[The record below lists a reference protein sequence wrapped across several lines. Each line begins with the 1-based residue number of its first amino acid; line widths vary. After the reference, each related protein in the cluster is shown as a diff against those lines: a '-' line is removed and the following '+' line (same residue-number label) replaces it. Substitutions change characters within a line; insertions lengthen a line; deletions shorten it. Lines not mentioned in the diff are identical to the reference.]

1 MPSHQKA
8 LSVFFAFLPII
19 SLIAQYPETN
29 SSTKL
34 EPGFTIVADFAG
46 DPKLIDKAS
55 DNSRPLQK
63 GEKIPPSATIQSG
76 TGGRV
81 DLAMSNGALVQLL
94 DNSKLAIGEFLQDP
108 IKFVFSDGTFFLA
121 QEVENPAPDAPES
134 EFGIASAESW
144 NKLATEPSMSKCKLL
159 LSEGTIVGNSKK
171 LRQGSKLEI
180 VSPIGTADIRGTT
193 WRFTVSPTDK
203 ANEFRG
209 VIQISNGSIFFT
221 KPDGTGSVSIA
232 AGYSLQFSAKV
243 GDQGAVVFY
252 ALSATPMSPES
263 VQTLLGMVTEVE
275 SKQIY
280 FKLGRAPDD
289 PLLASA
295 NEPPAQDVKPATP
308 EPTADQVSDN
318 QSPTTPPKDEEK
330 LVSNETPAHTPSTDS
345 RLTEESQSVAEQTPD
360 QQGLTTQE
368 APPQSTPEQVSVNL
382 SAPTTPH
389 EEDRV
394 QSNVVA
400 PPAPA
405 ITSGPT
411 EESKSVAEQTPDQQE
426 PAHQELVTPPPKP
439 ASNSLNEDLASLSP
453 QARELA
459 DLGSQLYKDKRFFDS
474 VIIFRQA
481 LKLAPNNLFVIAHLA
496 IAKIEVGKISDARA
510 GLEKVIIQKPDD
522 ILVLTN
528 LAIVYSR
535 LKDFDKAIAILNPIL
550 ENDPQNALAHNYMGI
565 VLGKTGKIKES
576 EDHFLRSIA
585 IDPNYAKAHFNLAVM
600 YMGQTPPA
608 IDQALASYEKAKS
621 LGIEP
626 DPTLE
631 RRLSPH

>member
-1 MPSHQKA
+1 
-8 LSVFFAFLPII
+8 
-19 SLIAQYPETN
+19 
-29 SSTKL
+29 
-34 EPGFTIVADFAG
+34 
-46 DPKLIDKAS
+46 
-55 DNSRPLQK
+55 
-63 GEKIPPSATIQSG
+63 
-76 TGGRV
+76 
-81 DLAMSNGALVQLL
+81 
-94 DNSKLAIGEFLQDP
+94 
-108 IKFVFSDGTFFLA
+108 
-121 QEVENPAPDAPES
+121 
-134 EFGIASAESW
+134 
-144 NKLATEPSMSKCKLL
+144 MSKCKFL

-243 GDQGAVVFY
+243 SDQGAVVFY